1 MNTHPAESLRIIY
14 LEDKPRDRELVA
26 ETLAAEGLS
35 CELIH
40 AATRD
45 EFESALAQRNIAVI
59 LSDYTVPAYS
69 GTEALEAARKL
80 RPETPFIYL
89 SGTIGEERAVES
101 LRSGATD
108 YVLKDNLKR
117 LAPAVRRALREAAE
131 HESRKHL
138 EMQLQQAQK
147 MEAIGRLA
155 GGVAH
160 DFNNLLAVI
169 RGHADLLLLDPAQH
183 SAETIDSLRQIVA
196 TAERAASLPRQLLAF
211 SRQQIMQ
218 SRPFNINEAIVNLT
232 RMLKRIIGD
241 AMKLECDYAP
251 IPLFIEGDIGMIE
264 QVLVNL
270 VINARDALPSGGTVR
285 ISTERITIGTGRA
298 GAHPEARA
306 GEFVRLSVADNGTG
320 ILPELLPRIFDPFF
334 TTKDPGKGT
343 GLGLSIAYG
352 IIRQHNGWIEVHS
365 QPGAGTRFD
374 LHLPAIP
381 TPAPPSPSPGLQAG
395 LKGGSERILVVED
408 EVNILAMTRQLLE
421 AFGYRVWTAVSAD
434 EALEIWRSHTS
445 EVSLLLTDVV
455 MAGSMSGLELAEQL
469 HREKPDLKVIV
480 MSGYSADIAVGGKE
494 TITRLGGVFLQKPCP
509 SRTILETVRKCLDRG
524 GVMRDASHHASR
536 FP

>member
-1 MNTHPAESLRIIY
+1 MNTPPANSLRIIY
-14 LEDKPRDRELVA
+14 LEDKARDRDLVA
-26 ETLAAEGLS
+26 ETLAADGLP
-35 CELIH
+35 CELIY

-45 EFESALAQRNIAVI
+45 EFESALAEQDIAVI

-69 GTEALEAARKL
+69 GTEALAAARKL
-80 RPETPFIYL
+80 RPETPFIFL

-108 YVLKDNLKR
+108 YVFKDHLKR
-117 LAPAVRRALREAAE
+117 LVPAVRRALRETAE
-131 HESRKHL
+131 HQSRKQL

-155 GGVAH
+155 SGVAH

-169 RGHADLLLLDPAQH
+169 RGHAEILLLDPGHH

-218 SRPFNINEAIVNLT
+218 AQPFNINDAIVNLT

-241 AMKLECDYAP
+241 AINLECDYAP

-270 VINARDALPSGGTVR
+270 VINARDALPSSGTVR

-298 GAHPEARA
+298 RAHPEAHA

-320 ILPELLPRIFDPFF
+320 ILPELMPRIFDPFF
-334 TTKDPGKGT
+334 TTKDSGKGT
-343 GLGLSIAYG
+343 GLGLSITYG

-365 QPGAGTRFD
+365 APGAGTRFD
-374 LHLPAIP
+374 LHLPAILP
-381 TPAPPSPSPGLQAG
+381 PPLRTPPPPGCKQTCREAPNESWS
-395 LKGGSERILVVED
+395 
-408 EVNILAMTRQLLE
+408 
-421 AFGYRVWTAVSAD
+421 
-434 EALEIWRSHTS
+434 
-445 EVSLLLTDVV
+445 
-455 MAGSMSGLELAEQL
+455 
-469 HREKPDLKVIV
+469 
-480 MSGYSADIAVGGKE
+480 
-494 TITRLGGVFLQKPCP
+494 
-509 SRTILETVRKCLDRG
+509 
-524 GVMRDASHHASR
+524 
-536 FP
+536 